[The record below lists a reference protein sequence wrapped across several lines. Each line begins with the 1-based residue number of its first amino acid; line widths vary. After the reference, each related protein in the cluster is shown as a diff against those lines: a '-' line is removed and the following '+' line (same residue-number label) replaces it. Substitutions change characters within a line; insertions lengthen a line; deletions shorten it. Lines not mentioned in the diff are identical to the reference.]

1 MMSSDVTGE
10 SAAKAASNGTKGVA
24 EQITMLKNDLSG
36 LAKEVTGLT
45 RDKIDE
51 AVVGVQDAAVDKV
64 GDVTDAIRR
73 QPMQATA
80 IAVGIGFVFGL
91 LLSR

>member
-1 MMSSDVTGE
+1 MMSSDVTAE
-10 SAAKAASNGTKGVA
+10 NTAKIATNGTKGLA

-45 RDKIDE
+45 KGKIDE
-51 AVVGVQDAAVDKV
+51 AVGGVQEVAADKV
-64 GDVTDAIRR
+64 DDITGSIRR

-91 LLSR
+91 LLTR